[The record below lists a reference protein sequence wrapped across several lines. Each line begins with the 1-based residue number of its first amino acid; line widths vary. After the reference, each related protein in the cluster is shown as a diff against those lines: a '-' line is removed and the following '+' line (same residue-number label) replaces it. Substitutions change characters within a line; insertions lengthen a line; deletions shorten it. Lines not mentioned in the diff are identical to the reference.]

1 MAFASDKG
9 RQGAAG
15 QGGAVTSYDIDNSLR
30 LNDDDSAY
38 LSKTPTTAGNRKT
51 WTLSLWFKR
60 GNLGS
65 YWNVFGTDSEGECI
79 RISTSDQIEFFH
91 NGAASSYLKTSQV
104 FRDPSAWYHVIWAND
119 TTQSTPSDR
128 VKIYINGEQVTAW
141 ASEAYPDED
150 SVFKVNQISQTHYLG
165 NGHAPASSR
174 EFDGYLAEV
183 NFIDGVPTGYTESEW
198 QALDHS
204 TLFGEFDATYGHWKP
219 IAYDG
224 TYGTNGFYLPMGDS
238 SLVSASALEPDGTT
252 VIAPVTDGNYKYHI
266 FTEVGDSTFTVDS
279 ASTGSQV
286 EYLVIAGG
294 GGGGGNS
301 GATGGGGGGAGGYR
315 TGYLSV
321 SAQSYTITVGDGGN
335 AESAGSSSIFS
346 TITSAGGGLGAYSN
360 TAGGGGGSGGGG
372 TRNGGCTAGGA
383 ATPSGQGNA
392 GSAGC
397 ASGGDGNGG
406 GGGAGDVGTGG
417 TSGVYGG
424 PGGVGLASSITGSSV
439 FRAGGGG
446 GGGYDSDAGGTG
458 GNGGGGNG
466 ANGMASAGAVGT
478 PNTGGGGGGGGD
490 AGSSAGTVGGA
501 GGSGVVIIR
510 YKYQG

>member
-238 SLVSASALEPDGTT
+238 SLVSASGGDGTES
-252 VIAPVTDGNYKYHI
+252 DGSEIDGKYKYHI
-266 FTEVGDSTFTVDS
+266 FNQDGTFAVGS
-279 ASTGSQV
+279 ASAGSQV

-294 GGGGGNS
+294 GGGAS
-301 GATGGGGGGAGGYR
+301 SRAAGGGGAGGYR
-315 TGYLSV
+315 TGFLTV
-321 SAQSYTITVGDGGN
+321 STTGGANNDGEYAITVGTGG
-335 AESAGSSSIFS
+335 AGGASWESSGAYGVDSTFS
-346 TITSAGGGLGAYSN
+346 TITSTGGGFGSKYYSSSATGGNGGSGGGASN
-360 TAGGGGGSGGGG
+360 NPTSSGGSGNTPSTSPSQGYDGGDSTGDSGGGGGGS
-372 TRNGGCTAGGA
+372 
-383 ATPSGQGNA
+383 SSA
-392 GSAGC
+392 GS
-397 ASGGDGNGG
+397 
-406 GGGAGDVGTGG
+406 VGTGNTRISGGSG
-417 TSGVYGG
+417 T
-424 PGGVGLASSITGSSV
+424 ASSITGTAV
-439 FRAGGGG
+439 TRASGGGG
-446 GGGYDSDAGGTG
+446 IGWSSGATGSDNSANT
-458 GNGGGGNG
+458 GNGGDGEN
-466 ANGMASAGAVGT
+466 
-478 PNTGGGGGGGGD
+478 D
-490 AGSSAGTVGGA
+490 SSAIGRD

>member
-38 LSKTPTTAGNRKT
+38 LSWTPTTAGNRKT

-219 IAYDG
+219 IAYAG

-238 SLVSASALEPDGTT
+238 SLVSASGGDSTG
-252 VIAPVTDGNYKYHI
+252 TDGKYKYHI
-266 FTEVGDSTFTVDS
+266 FNQDGTFAVDS
-279 ASTGSQV
+279 ASAGSQV

-294 GGGGGNS
+294 GGGS
-301 GATGGGGGGAGGYR
+301 SSRGGGGGGAGGYR
-315 TGYLSV
+315 TGRLSIA
-321 SAQSYTITVGDGGN
+321 SGDYAITVGAAGVGGTYPTSHGDSGG
-335 AESAGSSSIFS
+335 ESTFS
-346 TITSAGGGLGAYSN
+346 TITSVGGGYGGEYSPGGVDGAV
-360 TAGGGGGSGGGG
+360 GGSGGGG
-372 TRNGGCTAGGA
+372 GANYGTGGA
-383 ATPSGQGNA
+383 ASSSPSGQGYA
-392 GSAGC
+392 GGTS
-397 ASGGDGNGG
+397 SGNSGG
-406 GGGAGDVGTGG
+406 GGGGSSSVGANDSGDTRAAGGNGT
-417 TSGVYGG
+417 
-424 PGGVGLASSITGSSV
+424 ASSITGTSV
-439 FRAGGGG
+439 IRAAGGKGSAWSATTAG
-446 GGGYDSDAGGTG
+446 SDTVANT
-458 GNGGGGNG
+458 GNGGW
-466 ANGMASAGAVGT
+466 AEYT
-478 PNTGGGGGGGGD
+478 
-490 AGSSAGTVGGA
+490 GSSIAGKA